1 MLNRYLPKVQGKVNF
16 IPKFT
21 AADFLR
27 NDGIEIRFHPKN
39 CIIVFSRQLYKMLV
53 DDLSLKESD
62 LLYRGYFQEAISE
75 DLGLYI
81 VRIYPGG
88 PLAAATVEELA
99 SAGASKFLL
108 LGTAGSIN
116 PKVRFGDLVVCTKAV
131 RDEGTSYHYLR
142 PSLFAYPSMPL
153 TDRLFKALG
162 KNGIN
167 ATKGIAWTTD
177 APYMETMEEIE
188 EFRNRGVLT
197 VEMEAASLFAV
208 SKRRTVESA
217 AIFSISDELHGKK
230 WTGMGVPE
238 EGFRNL
244 VKSAHLFADI

>member
-1 MLNRYLPKVQGKVNF
+1 MINRYLPKVQRKVNF

-27 NDGIEIRFHPKN
+27 NEGINIPFHPKN

-53 DDLSLKESD
+53 DDLSLKESE
-62 LLYRGYFQEAISE
+62 LFYRGLFQEAIDE
-75 DLGLYI
+75 DRGLYI
-81 VRIYPGG
+81 VRICPGG
-88 PLAAATVEELA
+88 PLTAATVEELA

-116 PKVRFGDLVVCTKAV
+116 PKIRFGDLVFCAKAV
-131 RDEGTSYHYLR
+131 RDEGTSYHYLK
-142 PSLFAYPSMPL
+142 PSLFAYPSIPL
-153 TDRLFKALG
+153 TNTLFRASI
-162 KNGIN
+162 KNGIK
-167 ATKGIAWTTD
+167 ATIGITWTTD

-208 SKRRTVESA
+208 SRRRTVESA
-217 AIFSISDELHGKK
+217 AIFSISDELHGEK

-244 VKSAHLFADI
+244 VKSARLFTDI